1 MATHAHVDV
10 LCVCLI
16 VSQGAPAV
24 TAGPNVG
31 APAATMTIPPAFQAG
46 TPFGSN
52 VGGTDPTFWAYDP
65 TARYDSWLTVGV
77 VDGHSD
83 GKLSS
88 IGTIH
93 ARAAVVHALV
103 AISDAGRKV
112 KQLV

>member
-1 MATHAHVDV
+1 
-10 LCVCLI
+10 
-16 VSQGAPAV
+16 
-24 TAGPNVG
+24 
-31 APAATMTIPPAFQAG
+31 MTIPPAFQAG

-77 VDGHSD
+77 VDGRSD

-88 IGTIH
+88 IGTIY

-103 AISDAGRKV
+103 AISDSDIIATRKDYSSFV
-112 KQLV
+112 YTS